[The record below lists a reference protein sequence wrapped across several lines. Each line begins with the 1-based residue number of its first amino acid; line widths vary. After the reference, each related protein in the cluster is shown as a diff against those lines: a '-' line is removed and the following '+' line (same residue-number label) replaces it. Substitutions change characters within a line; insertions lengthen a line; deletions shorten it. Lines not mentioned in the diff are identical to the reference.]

1 MGIFGDIL
9 LDKMESSK
17 LNNHLV
23 EIWQTCNSIIGC
35 ISSMASWDAMIMVG

>member
-35 ISSMASWDAMIMVG
+35 ISSIESWNAMIMVG

>member
-1 MGIFGDIL
+1 LGIFGNIL
-9 LDKMESSK
+9 LDKIESSK

-35 ISSMASWDAMIMVG
+35 IGWMESWEAIIMVG